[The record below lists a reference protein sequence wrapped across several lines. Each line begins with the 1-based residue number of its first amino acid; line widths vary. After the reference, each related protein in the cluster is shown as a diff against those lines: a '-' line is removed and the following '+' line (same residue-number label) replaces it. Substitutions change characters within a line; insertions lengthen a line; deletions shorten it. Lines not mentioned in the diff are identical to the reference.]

1 MNNLKVVIS
10 CFCVCLCMF
19 IGIDNTLAQNG
30 STVDSLN
37 NNNKEWYMQFPSKKD
52 YTATIIF
59 SKTEYV
65 QTFTYD
71 GDIFEERFP
80 YYLSDEIVSQFDS
93 TKVGKPITGKYIVV
107 NSKTIDPEKRDL
119 DVYEILE
126 LTSSS
131 MKLKKLSNNT
141 VLPYTSFQE
150 K

>member
-80 YYLSDEIVSQFDS
+80 YYLSDYPEQVFDQN
-93 TKVGKPITGKYIVV
+93 KVGNASDG
-107 NSKTIDPEKRDL
+107 N
-119 DVYEILE
+119 ILL
-126 LTSSS
+126 LT
-131 MKLKKLSNNT
+131 
-141 VLPYTSFQE
+141 
-150 K
+150 